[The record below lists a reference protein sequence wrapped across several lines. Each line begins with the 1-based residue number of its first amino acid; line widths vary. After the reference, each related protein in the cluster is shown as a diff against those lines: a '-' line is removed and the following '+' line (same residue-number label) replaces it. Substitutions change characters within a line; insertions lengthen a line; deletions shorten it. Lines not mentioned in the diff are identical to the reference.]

1 MREILYFQLG
11 NYSNY
16 IGTHFWNIQEAYP
29 SQQPGD
35 EGPID
40 DQISFTERQDP
51 NVRLFSCFLMYA
63 FFGCWGCSRALYS
76 TQGSWCLIGKV
87 GYVMHVGQLH
97 SNLFRLE
104 NFGTLARS
112 NAATGMIEDEASN
125 QDLWYARTRISLA
138 IPNLLARGI
147 NQWKR

>member
-1 MREILYFQLG
+1 
-11 NYSNY
+11 
-16 IGTHFWNIQEAYP
+16 
-29 SQQPGD
+29 
-35 EGPID
+35 
-40 DQISFTERQDP
+40 
-51 NVRLFSCFLMYA
+51 
-63 FFGCWGCSRALYS
+63 
-76 TQGSWCLIGKV
+76 
-87 GYVMHVGQLH
+87 MHVGQLH